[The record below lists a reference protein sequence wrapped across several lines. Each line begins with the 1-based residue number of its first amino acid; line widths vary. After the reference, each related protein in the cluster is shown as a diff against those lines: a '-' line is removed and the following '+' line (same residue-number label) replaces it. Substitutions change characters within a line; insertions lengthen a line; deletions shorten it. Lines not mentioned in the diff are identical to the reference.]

1 MMEKVTNPGNLEI
14 GRNLFG
20 RSSVATKIGIQ
31 SIDDILMNPEML
43 TGRSLKEVQKAIGGT
58 KGWQATEMSRTRS
71 LDKGWVFRELG
82 GKGEYSGKN
91 IQYHP
96 GTHRHFKG
104 EPYWKVSNG
113 DGTSKVKRMPAGK

>member
-1 MMEKVTNPGNLEI
+1 MTIRYLEI

-58 KGWQATEMSRTRS
+58 KGWQATEMLRICS

-113 DGTSKVKRMPAGK
+113 DGTSKVKRIPAGK